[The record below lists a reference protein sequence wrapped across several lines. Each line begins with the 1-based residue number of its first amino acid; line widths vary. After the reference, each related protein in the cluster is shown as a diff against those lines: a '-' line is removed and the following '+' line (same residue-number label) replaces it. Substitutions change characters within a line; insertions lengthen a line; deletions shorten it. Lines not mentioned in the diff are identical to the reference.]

1 MDLRN
6 LGFDSPLLT
15 ILEDMLDIPEEQE
28 KTRNNPS
35 RAYVRDAKAMAA
47 TPADVMEY
55 PTSYVFI
62 VDMPGI
68 SHSEIKVQVE
78 NENILV
84 VSGERKREKEK
95 EGAKYVRMERRVGK
109 FMRKFQLPENANM
122 DRISAVC
129 KDGVLTVTV
138 EKLPPPE
145 PKKPKTIELWFVLT
159 RNKVN

>member
-6 LGFDSPLLT
+6 LGFDSPLFT
-15 ILEDMLDIPEEQE
+15 ILEDILDIPEEQE
-28 KTRNNPS
+28 KSRNNPS

-68 SHSEIKVQVE
+68 SHSEIKVQIE
-78 NENILV
+78 NDNVLV

-95 EGAKYVRMERRVGK
+95 DEKEGVKYVRMERRTGK
-109 FMRKFQLPENANM
+109 FMRKFQLPENANT
-122 DRISAVC
+122 DKISAVC
-129 KDGVLTVTV
+129 QDGVLRVTV
-138 EKLPPPE
+138 EKLPPPQ
-145 PKKPKTIELWFVLT
+145 PKKPKTIVV
-159 RNKVN
+159 KVA

>member
-6 LGFDSPLLT
+6 FGFDSPLFT

-28 KTRNNPS
+28 KSRNNPS
-35 RAYVRDAKAMAA
+35 RAYVQDAKAMAA

-78 NENILV
+78 NDNVLV
-84 VSGERKREKEK
+84 VSGERKREKDKDEK
-95 EGAKYVRMERRVGK
+95 EGVKYVRMERRVGK
-109 FMRKFQLPENANM
+109 FMRKFQLPENANTNK
-122 DRISAVC
+122 ISAV
-129 KDGVLTVTV
+129 KMG
-138 EKLPPPE
+138 
-145 PKKPKTIELWFVLT
+145 F
-159 RNKVN
+159 